1 MELIRRAFS
10 ELINDPSRLPVS
22 YKLDGIGYHGFP
34 EALKVK
40 TERRLIDANI
50 VERTYSANI
59 PDTALTLRVEC
70 FEYKDFPVYEW
81 TAYFEN
87 NSDRKSAVI
96 SDFFGINTFVPT
108 EGTVTLYSKNGDF
121 WGLRQPQ
128 ACFGRAHF
136 LKRQARKDVPA
147 IGHGLITV

>member
-1 MELIRRAFS
+1 MFSSKTTLRDMELIRRAFS

-59 PDTALTLRVEC
+59 PDTALTLRVEVHLSTRI
-70 FEYKDFPVYEW
+70 FRYMNGRHILKI
-81 TAYFEN
+81 TATGN
-87 NSDRKSAVI
+87 QR
-96 SDFFGINTFVPT
+96 
-108 EGTVTLYSKNGDF
+108 LYQTSSE
-121 WGLRQPQ
+121 
-128 ACFGRAHF
+128 
-136 LKRQARKDVPA
+136 
-147 IGHGLITV
+147 